1 MYDVVGCVIIDYY
14 FIDSAAYQHH
24 ISSVPFLCT
33 LFCAVQHLLKKS
45 INGCNTMDVYQPV
58 QDPELHV

>member
-14 FIDSAAYQHH
+14 FIDSAAYQH